1 MHHLGRT
8 ATMLV
13 NSRLLTAYLPVF
25 FFFPSSCLFNVLL
38 LFSGFYVDL
47 WHFYSITFTPS
58 IHTTAF
64 SVFSCGQI
72 SWLQET
78 FSKESIVFV
87 SVQTKPS
94 CALVFLCCFPFNK
107 VFTFGFSLV
116 VPRTQQ
122 SRNTLSCF
130 HLWLKLKLCKELTFW
145 RQFNSVFL
153 FPRQNWDKTEL
164 CCCSY
169 RLINT

>member
-107 VFTFGFSLV
+107 VFTFVFSLV

-145 RQFNSVFL
+145 RQFNSVSL
-153 FPRQNWDKTEL
+153 FPRQN
-164 CCCSY
+164 
-169 RLINT
+169 